1 MRTLQQ
7 FKSTFLL
14 LFIAILGSTWGAQRA
29 YADTVSEFTGTWAA
43 TGLGGGLFFGG
54 GYGGTLQDEST
65 PAVFFDSF
73 GADGSHL
80 GILTSVPVTA
90 GTLRPDCAFN
100 SSSCPGFVSWG
111 GTFVGG
117 VMDFDIDTDDSPAF
131 TATITGGSYSGFNNG
146 QVYPYEDID
155 DAQTFTFTGQWPNGW
170 TSVGTFS
177 GDFGDFEGFP
187 GGSAT
192 LTMTTTTAP
201 TVPEPGSMTLLGTGI
216 VLAAA
221 FLRLRLRNS
230 SPVS

>member
-1 MRTLQQ
+1 MRKLQQ
-7 FKSTFLL
+7 LKSTFLL
-14 LFIAILGSTWGAQRA
+14 LFVAILGSTWGVQRA
-29 YADTVSEFTGTWAA
+29 YADTVSEFTGTWVTTSDQYGA
-43 TGLGGGLFFGG
+43 GGFGG
-54 GYGGTLQDEST
+54 TSQDEST
-65 PAVFFDSF
+65 YATFFDSF
-73 GADGSHL
+73 GADGSHV

-90 GTLRPDCAFN
+90 GTLRPDCLFDGG
-100 SSSCPGFVSWG
+100 CPGPVSWG

-117 VMDFDIDTDDSPAF
+117 IMGFDIDTDVDGPAF
-131 TATITGGSYSGFNNG
+131 TATITGGSYSGHNNG
-146 QVYPYEDID
+146 LPYGNEDID
-155 DAQTFTFTGQWPNGW
+155 DEETFTFTGQWPNGW

-177 GDFGDFEGFP
+177 GGFADFQGAS

>member
-1 MRTLQQ
+1 MKKLRHLR
-7 FKSTFLL
+7 SMFLL
-14 LFIAILGSTWGAQRA
+14 LFVAILGSTWGAQRA
-29 YADTVSEFTGTWAA
+29 YADTVSEFTGTWY
-43 TGLGGGLFFGG
+43 TGDLG
-54 GYGGTLQDEST
+54 YAGTLQDESINGAAFLY
-65 PAVFFDSF
+65 PF
-73 GADGSHL
+73 GADGSHQ
-80 GILTSVPVTA
+80 GIVTSVPVTA

-100 SSSCPGFVSWG
+100 SSSCPGYVSWG

-117 VMDFDIDTDDSPAF
+117 IMDMFIDFDDSPAF
-131 TATITGGSYSGFNNG
+131 TATITGGSYSGHNNG
-146 QVYPYEDID
+146 GVYPYEDID

-177 GDFGDFEGFP
+177 GDYADFQGFP
-187 GGSAT
+187 GGSGS

-201 TVPEPGSMTLLGTGI
+201 TTVPEPGGVTLLGTGM

>member
-7 FKSTFLL
+7 LKSTFLL
-14 LFIAILGSTWGAQRA
+14 LFVAILGSTWGAQRA
-29 YADTVSEFTGTWAA
+29 YADTVSEFTGTWGAYSDEY
-43 TGLGGGLFFGG
+43 GGGGFGG
-54 GYGGTLQDEST
+54 ISQDESAYAT
-65 PAVFFDSF
+65 FFYSF

-80 GILTSVPVTA
+80 GIVTSVPVTA
-90 GTLRPDCAFN
+90 GTLRPDCLFDG
-100 SSSCPGFVSWG
+100 SCGGFAGWS

-117 VMDFDIDTDDSPAF
+117 IMNLYIDTDINGPAF
-131 TATITGGSYSGFNNG
+131 TATITGGSYSGGDSGLPYPNN
-146 QVYPYEDID
+146 YSD
-155 DAQTFTFTGQWPNGW
+155 DEETFTFTGRWPNGW

-177 GDFGDFEGFP
+177 GDYGIDEDVFS

-201 TVPEPGSMTLLGTGI
+201 TVPEPGSMTLLGTGM

-230 SPVS
+230 SPVL

>member
-7 FKSTFLL
+7 LKSTSLL
-14 LFIAILGSTWGAQRA
+14 LFVAILGSTWGAQRA
-29 YADTVSEFTGTWAA
+29 YADTVSEFTGTWYTDGCA
-43 TGLGGGLFFGG
+43 FGCDY
-54 GYGGTLQDEST
+54 YGGTNQDEST
-65 PAVFFDSF
+65 PAVFFHSF

-80 GILTSVPVTA
+80 GILSSFPVTV
-90 GTLRPDCAFN
+90 GTLRPDCLFDG
-100 SSSCPGFVSWG
+100 SCPGPVSWG

-131 TATITGGSYSGFNNG
+131 TATITGGSYSGLNNG
-146 QVYPYEDID
+146 LFYPYEDIED
-155 DAQTFTFTGQWPNGW
+155 GQTFTFTGQWPNGW

-177 GDFGDFEGFP
+177 GGFADFEGFP

-201 TVPEPGSMTLLGTGI
+201 TVPEPGSMTLLGTGM